1 MCRCLTV
8 QINMVPIPTVQ
19 QGEVATGVLNPTIH
33 CTDLYTNESIFG
45 GRIFHASFL
54 AKKKK
59 QRKGIWLWIRVTWQ
73 ELICVSVHIQYIRRK
88 GYLYLWN
95 KTDLTS
101 VTTSRLALYPAQTMA
116 TWMVCRKRGTK
127 RRKIK
132 ACSCVLS
139 VIRESTYMTVLLFSA
154 AIVKDLSG
162 CSAAVCSPLEAVC

>member
-1 MCRCLTV
+1 MLYSTDKYGAYSHSAIRRGSNWISEPYNSLYRSFHRWVYFWWSHTSCFIPSKEKETKEGNLT
-8 QINMVPIPTVQ
+8 
-19 QGEVATGVLNPTIH
+19 LNKSKH
-33 CTDLYTNESIFG
+33 DKSLFVYLYIY
-45 GRIFHASFL
+45 
-54 AKKKK
+54 
-59 QRKGIWLWIRVTWQ
+59 IW
-73 ELICVSVHIQYIRRK
+73 CIRRK

-116 TWMVCRKRGTK
+116 TWMVCGKRERK

-132 ACSCVLS
+132 ACSCVLLL
-139 VIRESTYMTVLLFSA
+139 IRESTYMAVLLFSA